1 MKTDF
6 RRATLFS
13 VVVFDDPHSK
23 GSLTGGR
30 LLLIFKPEPRDHR
43 RNGQK
48 PGAHLRRAP

>member
-13 VVVFDDPHSK
+13 IVVFDDPHSK

-30 LLLIFKPEPRDHR
+30 LLLIFKPESRDHR

-48 PGAHLRRAP
+48 PGAHLHRAP